1 MMKITDAHSHLMVKF
16 LMYREAGVEQ
26 NIQMMKKAGIDRAC
40 LFTSDFLST
49 EGSLTPKA
57 WEEQTNRKIAESVES
72 HPTRLVGFGTV
83 DPRIE
88 GAAER
93 LDSFVA
99 KYGFRG
105 AKFHP
110 WHQDFP
116 CGDVMHPIM
125 EVAARHRLP
134 IVFHSGTPVY
144 AQPLAIAWLA
154 EYFPDVPIVLA
165 HMGLTCM
172 YVDAVHAA
180 KRYENVFL
188 ETSCMP
194 YTPVL
199 ERAVSELGPH
209 KILFGTDTPFL
220 YPYIEILR
228 IQRLAIN
235 DDDKEMILG
244 GNIERLI
251 DRSA

>member
-1 MMKITDAHSHLMVKF
+1 MKITDAHSHLMVKF

-26 NIQMMKKAGIDRAC
+26 NIQMMKKGGIDRAC

-49 EGSLTPKA
+49 DGSLTPKA
-57 WEEQTNRKIAESVES
+57 WEERMNRKIAESVES

-125 EVAARHRLP
+125 EVAARHRISFGNACVRAASGNSLAGGVLP
-134 IVFHSGTPVY
+134 RCTDSPRAHGLDMHVRGCGTRSETVR
-144 AQPLAIAWLA
+144 
-154 EYFPDVPIVLA
+154 ERVL
-165 HMGLTCM
+165 GDL
-172 YVDAVHAA
+172 VHALHTGLGESGF
-180 KRYENVFL
+180 R
-188 ETSCMP
+188 T
-194 YTPVL
+194 
-199 ERAVSELGPH
+199 RAAQ
-209 KILFGTDTPFL
+209 DTVW
-220 YPYIEILR
+220 
-228 IQRLAIN
+228 N
-235 DDDKEMILG
+235 
-244 GNIERLI
+244 
-251 DRSA
+251 